1 MTGPKSVSATFGRVA
16 DPIAPRVVALDEHRA
31 DVAASRTFAIA

>member
-16 DPIAPRVVALDEHRA
+16 DPIAPRVAALASTARA
-31 DVAASRTFAIA
+31 AASRTFAIA